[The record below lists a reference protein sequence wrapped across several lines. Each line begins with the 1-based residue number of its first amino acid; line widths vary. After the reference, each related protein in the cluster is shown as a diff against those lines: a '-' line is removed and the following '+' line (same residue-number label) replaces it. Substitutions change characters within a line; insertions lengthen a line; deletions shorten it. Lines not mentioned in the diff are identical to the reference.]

1 MDRLAAFTLILL
13 FIPALATPQAKPDFS
28 GTWVLDTEHSSLSTA
43 KSQLPPETLV
53 VEQTGTELRYEL
65 RSTGVTT
72 VVGLDGK
79 VTTKNEPGGGTVE
92 LQAKW
97 NGDRVMVTTTTSR
110 PSFILYSMFVWSL
123 SADGKVLTLQGTTV
137 DKTTQPMGQT
147 VSDNVTAKLVYQR
160 R

>member
-1 MDRLAAFTLILL
+1 MNRLVAFTLILL
-13 FIPALATPQAKPDFS
+13 VNPALATPQAKPDFS

-97 NGDRVMVTTTTSR
+97 NGDRLMVTTTTSR
-110 PSFILYSMFVWSL
+110 PSFILFSMFVWSL

-137 DKTTQPMGQT
+137 DKTTQPMGQR
-147 VSDNVTAKLVYQR
+147 VSDNVTARLVYQR